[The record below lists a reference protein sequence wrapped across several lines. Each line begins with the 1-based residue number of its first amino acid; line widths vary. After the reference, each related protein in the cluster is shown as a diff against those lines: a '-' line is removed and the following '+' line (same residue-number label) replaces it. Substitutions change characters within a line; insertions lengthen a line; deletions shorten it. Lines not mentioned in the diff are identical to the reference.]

1 MHHHS
6 WIVSSLYDYL
16 LRFGMLL
23 LLGSHFPLTVSR
35 MLVLIGSDYSLVSLG
50 TARLLLLGLYY
61 LLQLLVL
68 LLLWLS
74 FSRLIVLLLV
84 LYSIDLIFLLGVL
97 VLVVLVTA
105 VDVLV
110 SVPFVS
116 GVVRHV
122 PPVVFHLP
130 VVVVSVVVFEC
141 FPLFFLSPNVLLLL
155 LPFVVPV
162 NN

>member
-1 MHHHS
+1 M
-6 WIVSSLYDYL
+6 
-16 LRFGMLL
+16 
-23 LLGSHFPLTVSR
+23 LGSHFPLTVSL
-35 MLVLIGSDYSLVSLG
+35 MLVSIGSDSSLVSRGIACLSLF
-50 TARLLLLGLYY
+50 RLYY

-68 LLLWLS
+68 LPLWLS
-74 FSRLIVLLLV
+74 FSWLIVLLFV
-84 LYSIDLIFLLGVL
+84 LHSIALIFLLGVL
-97 VLVVLVTA
+97 VLIVLAAA

-116 GVVRHV
+116 GVVHHV

-155 LPFVVPV
+155 LLFVVPV
-162 NN
+162 RK